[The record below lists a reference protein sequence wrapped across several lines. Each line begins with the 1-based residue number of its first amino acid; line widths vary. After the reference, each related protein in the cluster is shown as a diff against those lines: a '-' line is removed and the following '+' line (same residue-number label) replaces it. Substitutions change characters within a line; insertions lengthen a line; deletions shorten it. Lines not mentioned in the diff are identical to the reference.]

1 MSAIA
6 YGTPTHISA
15 LPVRYGVARGIF
27 ADAGLDLTVE
37 TVFGGPELSAA
48 YDRGELWIGEIG
60 SPPGVTAIAR
70 GARFRIVAS
79 AEKRPALMYVSL
91 HESIQRWAQLR
102 GRRVGALTI
111 GSCGYW
117 FLREILA
124 HHGLDPDREVEIV
137 GLGERYP
144 QTLELIASR
153 EIDGAL
159 LVEPYVSLG
168 EHRGIVR
175 NWGALA
181 NLEYLPSIQWTV
193 QVARTDAIER
203 DPDLV
208 RRVLDAV
215 AIATHAAH
223 ADPAEYARFLAKH
236 LAIPDAVAERAVARE
251 HDALELDGTLDLP
264 GLANLIALQTKLRAF
279 PAGLTVD
286 DVVDRSFGREVAATV
301 SVAMGSLQ
309 FAARVEQRGE
319 HDERDRFGAQDAR
332 AE

>member
-1 MSAIA
+1 MSTIA

-27 ADAGLDLTVE
+27 ADAGLDLRVQ

-48 YDRGELWIGEIG
+48 YDRGDLWIGEIG

-91 HESIQRWAQLR
+91 HESIQTWEHLR
-102 GRRVGALTI
+102 GRRLAALTI

-117 FLREILA
+117 FLREILT
-124 HHGLDPDREVEIV
+124 HHGLDPDRDVTIV
-137 GLGERYP
+137 GLGDRYP
-144 QTLELIASR
+144 DALELIASR

-181 NLEYLPSIQWTV
+181 NLEYLPHIQWTV
-193 QVARTDAIER
+193 QVARTEAIER
-203 DPDLV
+203 DPHLV

-215 AIATHAAH
+215 AVATHAAH
-223 ADPAEYARFLAKH
+223 ANPADYARFLATH

-264 GLANLIALQTKLRAF
+264 GLGNLIALQTKLGAF
-279 PAGLTVD
+279 PPGLTID
-286 DVVDRSFGREVAATV
+286 KVVDRRFVRDAALT
-301 SVAMGSLQ
+301 G
-309 FAARVEQRGE
+309 
-319 HDERDRFGAQDAR
+319 
-332 AE
+332 